1 MSLDGKRGG
10 DSLVRTQALSFP
22 LAEEL
27 SDPLARISL
36 DESWNAIEARLDQ
49 LEGTRS
55 RFLRVFDAKATLTLA
70 GALVACVALLLL
82 WTRSGRDLDP
92 LRLTD
97 GSAEFAVVVPE
108 GGTSRVLDFED
119 ASRIEIF
126 DGSLRTLKSKP
137 KNLTLHLAR
146 GQARFE
152 ITPGGP
158 RQWSVQSPLGTVEV
172 KGTVFHVASGEH
184 SLSVR
189 VERGVVLVRSPLL
202 SGGTRVLSAGQ
213 SVHLTSEASTST
225 EPGTPTEDGRQ
236 GAAIQKSLTLDELGE
251 EPSEAAPSNSAVR
264 TRELEGAL
272 EVAPTTAAELESLA
286 DAARSAGRLN
296 EAARILAQLV
306 KQYPSDA
313 RTPAAAFSLGTIQLE
328 HLHQPSQAIQSFQ
341 SVIRLSAPASLK
353 EDAYRRW
360 FDALLLQQ
368 NKAAT
373 QAVFEEYQRAF
384 SGGRHRGAMQEA
396 LHRAPSSQSKGAGSQ
411 AAGTE
416 KQ

>member
-22 LAEEL
+22 LAEKL

-36 DESWNAIEARLDQ
+36 HDSWSAIEARLDQ
-49 LEGTRS
+49 GS
-55 RFLRVFDAKATLTLA
+55 RFRFFGRIEARATLGLA
-70 GALVACVALLLL
+70 VALVTCVALLLL

-137 KNLTLHLAR
+137 KNLTLHLER
-146 GQARFE
+146 GHARFE
-152 ITPGGP
+152 VTPGGP
-158 RQWSVQSPLGTVEV
+158 RKWSVHSPLGSVEV
-172 KGTVFHVASGEH
+172 MGTVFHVQSEEH
-184 SLSVR
+184 SLSVN
-189 VERGVVLVRSPLL
+189 VERGAVLVRSPLL
-202 SGGTRVLSAGQ
+202 SGGQRELSAGQ

-328 HLHQPSQAIQSFQ
+328 HLRKPSQAIQSFQ
-341 SVIRLSAPASLK
+341 TVIRLSASASLK

-360 FDALLLQQ
+360 FDALLRGQ
-368 NKAAT
+368 NKAAA

-384 SGGRHRGAMQEA
+384 RGGRHRVAMQEA
-396 LHRAPSSQSKGAGSQ
+396 LDRAPSSKDAGSR

-416 KQ
+416 NP